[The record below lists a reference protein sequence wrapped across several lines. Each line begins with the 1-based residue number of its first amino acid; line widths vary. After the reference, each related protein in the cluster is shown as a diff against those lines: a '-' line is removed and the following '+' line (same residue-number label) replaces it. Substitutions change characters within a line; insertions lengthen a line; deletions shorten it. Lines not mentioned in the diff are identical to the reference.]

1 MAESKNTDIEETD
14 NNMKYY
20 NSWKSVPENM
30 TKSFNTGTFKGTD
43 IKPQWRYECLTRQ
56 FGTFGWRV
64 EITRQWA
71 EEYGDDSKEVK
82 AYCNINLYLKDPET
96 GEWSMPM
103 EGTGGNTLVFKN
115 GRVNDEGYKM
125 ARTDA
130 ISNACQNYGIAADI
144 YMGYEPTKYAQ
155 EYIDENKKPAV
166 MKEKKRDPWAPTIV
180 TTSKKKEGEDI
191 VDIIYNNTREGN
203 IRLIQDNL
211 RSANPDSVKFRG
223 SMVAF
228 VKEKGK
234 QTYQSLDDNELVEF
248 LINELGK

>member
-1 MAESKNTDIEETD
+1 MTESKNTDIEETN

-20 NSWKSVPENM
+20 NSWKSVPEDM
-30 TKSFNTGTFKGTD
+30 TKPFNTGTFKGTD

-64 EITRQWA
+64 EITKQWA
-71 EEYGDDSKEVK
+71 EEYGGEVK
-82 AYCNINLYLKDPET
+82 AYCNVNLYLKDPET

-144 YMGYEPTKYAQ
+144 YMGGEPTKYSE
-155 EYIDENKKPAV
+155 EYIEEGKKPANT
-166 MKEKKRDPWAPTIV
+166 KPKTKHNPYAPNIALTKTKDDDDTIV
-180 TTSKKKEGEDI
+180 D
-191 VDIIYNNTREGN
+191 VIYGNTREGN

-211 RSANPDSVKFRG
+211 RSANPGSVKFRE
-223 SMVAF
+223 SMVKF
-228 VKEKGK
+228 VKDKGK
-234 QTYQSLDDNELVEF
+234 QTYQGLDDKELVEF